1 MSWAINVKRNREVFI
16 QSHAFVRS
24 IFSYRQNVRF
34 VNSISKK
41 QANTDRKYVDK
52 NLFQSGKA

>member
-1 MSWAINVKRNREVFI
+1 MKRNREVFI

>member
-1 MSWAINVKRNREVFI
+1 MKRNREVFI

-24 IFSYRQNVRF
+24 IFSYLQNVRF